1 MFTLDTLLGLLESYK
16 YAAMFGVLFLCG
28 LGLPMP
34 EEVTLI
40 ASGLAVGW
48 EKANFWLASVSC
60 VAGILSGDAF
70 IFFMGRYHGRRF
82 LASKPMRWLLTE
94 SRQSKI
100 GSLFAKHGNKA
111 VFFARFL
118 PGVRIGVYAY
128 AGQHGMGWFRFLL
141 LDLMGAVISG
151 PTSIFVGGFAAA
163 KIADPEDAA
172 RYASHLIH
180 EGSNWIYV
188 VLGLVVLVGVAHWAW
203 GRRGAAKRP
212 KDRATTAPR
221 PHVNPSVSPD
231 VSPAVTPGPSGG
243 SLAPPRADGAAD
255 PEEAAAAAH
264 RSME

>member
-1 MFTLDTLLGLLESYK
+1 
-16 YAAMFGVLFLCG
+16 
-28 LGLPMP
+28 
-34 EEVTLI
+34 
-40 ASGLAVGW
+40 
-48 EKANFWLASVSC
+48 
-60 VAGILSGDAF
+60 
-70 IFFMGRYHGRRF
+70 
-82 LASKPMRWLLTE
+82 
-94 SRQSKI
+94 
-100 GSLFAKHGNKA
+100 
-111 VFFARFL
+111 
-118 PGVRIGVYAY
+118 
-128 AGQHGMGWFRFLL
+128 MGWFRFLL

-188 VLGLVVLVGVAHWAW
+188 ALGSIVLFGVAHWAW

-221 PHVNPSVSPD
+221 PHVTPSVSPTA
-231 VSPAVTPGPSGG
+231 SSTPSDG

-264 RSME
+264 RSRE